1 MLVREDRMVKAAIA
15 VLALGASA
23 WAQTPADTGA
33 NKTDKA
39 AAYYHYALAHMY
51 AEMAG
56 MPGTRN
62 DYLNKAID
70 NYKEAIKADPETPL
84 LTEELSDLYIQSGRL
99 REAQTDAEEA
109 LRQNPND
116 VPARRLLARVYT
128 KQIGDQQQNRID
140 ESMLKKAIEQYQK
153 IVELAPKDVDSLVM
167 LGRLQKISQNS
178 EGAQKSYKQA
188 LAVDPENE
196 DALTGLAMVYL
207 DLGQNAEASDI
218 LKKLADKSPSQRS
231 LRQLASAYEQM
242 KEYGLAAETL
252 NRALSMNPPDAADL
266 KRAVAQDLIFA
277 KQFDE
282 ALKIYQAMADEE
294 PTDAEPYLRMSEIY
308 RDKKD
313 FPKARAMSA
322 KAKSIDPANIE
333 IRYNEVT
340 ILEAEGK
347 MPEAVQ
353 KLKDIVTTT
362 QRKTYNDQ
370 ERKLRARLLGELGT
384 KARDAAMTDEAVD
397 AFRQL
402 GDLEPEL
409 AKEAEIQIIATYQT
423 AKDYAKYEQEADAAV
438 KKWPNDPG
446 IHLTHASMLADM
458 GKVDAAAA
466 EVKKQMDGKNDKQ
479 VNLSLAQIYDKG
491 RKFDEEAKILDQVEK
506 DAATKEE
513 KTSVWFQRGAM
524 LEKEKKNEASE
535 AEFRKILEVD
545 PDNTGA
551 LNYLGYMLAD
561 RNIKLTEAQQMITK
575 ALEQEPNN
583 GAYLDSLGW
592 VDFRLGKLPEAEEN
606 LRRAVALTPR
616 DATVHDHLGEV
627 LMKESKVREA
637 VGQWEISYKE
647 WNLSSPA
654 DLEPAEVAKVKS
666 KLDNAK
672 VRLAKE
678 SSPEEIAGHRQRKFL
693 FAFECCS

>member
-1 MLVREDRMVKAAIA
+1 MFKAGIA
-15 VLALGASA
+15 VLALGATA
-23 WAQTPADTGA
+23 WGQTPGDAGA
-33 NKTDKA
+33 TKVDKA

-56 MPGTRN
+56 APGSRN
-62 DYLNKAID
+62 EFLNRAID
-70 NYKEAIKADPETPL
+70 NYKEAIKADPNTPL

-153 IVELAPKDVDSLVM
+153 IAELAPKDVDSLVM
-167 LGRLQKISQNS
+167 LGRLLKISQNS
-178 EGAQKSYKQA
+178 ADAQKVYKQA
-188 LAVDPENE
+188 LAVEPENE

-207 DLGQNAEASDI
+207 DLGQNTEASEI

-242 KEYGLAAETL
+242 KEFSLAAETL
-252 NRALSMNPPDAADL
+252 NRALAMNPPDAADL

-277 KQFDE
+277 KQWDE
-282 ALKIYQAMADEE
+282 ALKIYQSMAEDE
-294 PTDAEPYLRMSEIY
+294 PKDAEPYLRMSEIY

-313 FPKARAMSA
+313 FAKSRTMSDKA
-322 KAKSIDPANIE
+322 KAIDPSNIE

-353 KLKDIVTTT
+353 RLKDIVITT
-362 QRKTYNDQ
+362 QRKTYSEQ
-370 ERKLRARLLGELGT
+370 ERKVRERLLGELGQ
-384 KARDAAMTDEAVD
+384 KARDAGITDVAVD
-397 AFRQL
+397 AFRQVGEL
-402 GDLEPEL
+402 DPEL
-409 AKEAEIQIIATYQT
+409 ARGAALETIATYQ
-423 AKDYAKYEQEADAAV
+423 AGKDYAKYEQEAEAAA
-438 KKWPNDPG
+438 KKWPADPV
-446 IHLTHASMLADM
+446 IHFTHALMLADM
-458 GKVDAAAA
+458 GKVDPAVA
-466 EVKKQMDGKNDKQ
+466 EVKKLLDGKIDRQ
-479 VNLSLAQIYDKG
+479 VYLTLAQVYDKG
-491 RKFDEEAKILDQVEK
+491 KKFDDEAKAIDQAEK
-506 DAATKEE
+506 LSNSKEE
-513 KTSVWFQRGAM
+513 KIGVWFARGAM
-524 LEKEKKNEASE
+524 LEKQKKNEASE
-535 AEFRKILEVD
+535 TEFRKILEVD
-545 PDNTGA
+545 PDNSGA

-561 RNIKLTEAQQMITK
+561 RNVKLTEALQMITK
-575 ALEQEPNN
+575 ALDQEPNN

-592 VDFRLGKLPEAEEN
+592 AYFRLGKLPEAEEN

-637 VGQWEISYKE
+637 VTQWETSFKE

-654 DLEPAEVAKVKS
+654 DADPVESAKVKN
-666 KLDNAK
+666 KLESAK
-672 VRLAKE
+672 VRLAKDG
-678 SSPEEIAGHRQRKFL
+678 SPKKDQQ
-693 FAFECCS
+693 